1 MEVTKSLSSNL
12 FKSGCVT
19 VKGQEKRVID
29 TNKLVSDKLE
39 ALSISLAQQK
49 NQNFADG
56 FTEGLDAYHVEQLLE
71 EEPKE
76 IYMGPSPEELRSEA
90 LQEIEE
96 MRKKAKVESETL
108 FHNAM
113 EDGRKK
119 GEAEGYEAGFQ
130 RGMQEFQVKEEALMQ
145 KEQLL
150 KQQYANQL
158 EHMEAELVDILSGV
172 YETVFQVDLK
182 HYRSIIL
189 HIITSTI
196 QKIEG
201 VRDFLIH
208 VSKEDFAY
216 VSMQKKQIQ
225 EATGST
231 SVKVEIVEDFTL
243 SKNDCIIETTG
254 GIFDCGLGTQL
265 EELNRKLKILSYEK

>member
-1 MEVTKSLSSNL
+1 VTKSLSSNL
-12 FKSGCVT
+12 FKSGFVT

-49 NQNFADG
+49 NQDFADG

-71 EEPKE
+71 EAPKE
-76 IYMGPSPEELRSEA
+76 IHMGPSPEELVSEA

-96 MRKKAKVESETL
+96 MRRKAKAESETL

-130 RGMQEFQVKEEALMQ
+130 KGMKEFLVKEEDLKQ
-145 KEQLL
+145 KEQFLEH
-150 KQQYANQL
+150 QYVQQL
-158 EHMEAELVDILSGV
+158 ENMEAELVDVLSSV

-182 HYRSIIL
+182 QYRSIIL
-189 HIITSTI
+189 HIITSTV

-201 VRDFLIH
+201 ARDFLIH

-265 EELNRKLKILSYEK
+265 EELHRKLKILSYEK

>member
-1 MEVTKSLSSNL
+1 MSSNL

-96 MRKKAKVESETL
+96 MRRKAKVESETL

-119 GEAEGYEAGFQ
+119 GEVEGYEAGFQ
-130 RGMQEFQVKEEALMQ
+130 RGMQEFQVKEQALIQ

-150 KQQYANQL
+150 KEQYANQL

>member
-1 MEVTKSLSSNL
+1 MTKSLSSNL

-76 IYMGPSPEELRSEA
+76 IYMGPSLEELRSEA

-96 MRKKAKVESETL
+96 MRRKSKAESETL

-130 RGMQEFQVKEEALMQ
+130 RGMQEFQVKEQALIQ

-150 KQQYANQL
+150 KEQYANQL